1 MIKERP
7 ILFSGA
13 MVRAILDG
21 RKTVTRR
28 VVKPQPDNSWRVT
41 GGYGRI
47 TTKHPHKD
55 KFGVFICRGQHTDFP
70 EVDIIPCPYG
80 QPGDQLWVRE
90 TCFINGPDKGAE
102 VIYKADPLPNWEG
115 EEADI
120 RWRPSIHMPRWA
132 SRIQLEITSVRVERL
147 QDISEQQAMAEGVDG
162 KESESAKSQGWWM
175 KPIAAFRF
183 LWRSINGPESWQA
196 NPWVW
201 VVEFHRIDHQEQS
214 YEN

>member
-13 MVRAILDG
+13 MVRAILEG

-28 VVKPQPDNSWRVT
+28 AINPQPFIDASGNFCWNGRNYGQTFEGPRSSALASPIPCSKTKRVA
-41 GGYGRI
+41 
-47 TTKHPHKD
+47 
-55 KFGVFICRGQHTDFP
+55 
-70 EVDIIPCPYG
+70 CPYG
-80 QPGDQLWVRE
+80 KPGDQLWVRE

-132 SRIQLEITSVRVERL
+132 SRIQLEITAARVERL
-147 QDISEQQAMAEGVDG
+147 QDIIEEQAKAEGATCELAEIDSVRLG
-162 KESESAKSQGWWM
+162 
-175 KPIAAFRF
+175 AASTYRAGFQR
-183 LWRSINGPESWQA
+183 LWQSINGPESWDA

-201 VVEFHRIDHQEQS
+201 VVEFHRIDHQEQIN
-214 YEN
+214 EN